1 MKKVL
6 LITYYWP
13 PSGGA
18 GVQRWLKFVKFLSAL
33 GVKVTVI
40 TVDADQATYP
50 ATDYSLLQE
59 IPETVRIIQT
69 RTSEPF
75 GAYKKIAPGGQIPQ
89 AGFSQQKKNDFILG
103 IAKFIRGNFFIPDA
117 RKGWNKHA
125 YNQAT
130 SLIKQET
137 FDAVITT
144 SPPHSTQLI
153 GLKLKQQFGLKWI
166 ADLRDPWTDI
176 YYYKELKHTFLA
188 KKIDH
193 NYEKKVIEQSDAVLV
208 VSDHIRQLM
217 QDKSAAIDP
226 HKIKVIPNGYD
237 ESDLLAPAKQ
247 KQPYFTLTYVGTI
260 APVYQFGSFIHAIEQ
275 LASAYQKPIKLQL
288 VGTAPEE
295 VLSTIANS
303 SIATYFEH
311 IPYVPHHDAIGY
323 MKAADALL
331 LAIPNVPDNAGILT
345 GKLFEYMASGVP
357 IAAIGPLHGNAASI
371 INQTRAGKMFDYAET
386 HKIALYLQQIAE
398 GTYPY
403 QPDKSKIKG
412 YDRKQLTQQVLE
424 LI

>member
-1 MKKVL
+1 M
-6 LITYYWP
+6 
-13 PSGGA
+13 
-18 GVQRWLKFVKFLSAL
+18 KFLSAL

-40 TVDADQATYP
+40 TVDEQQATYP

-59 IPETVRIIQT
+59 IPETVRIIKT
-69 RTSEPF
+69 STSEPF
-75 GAYKKIAPGGQIPQ
+75 GTYKKIAPGGQIPQ
-89 AGFSQQKKNDFILG
+89 AGFSQQKKNDFVLG

-125 YNQAT
+125 YNQAA
-130 SLIKQET
+130 SLLEQET

-188 KKIDH
+188 KKIDG

-260 APVYQFGSFIHAIEQ
+260 APVYQFGSFINAIEQ
-275 LASAYQKPIKLQL
+275 LASTYHKPIKLQL

-303 SIATYFEH
+303 SIAPYFEH
-311 IPYVPHHDAIGY
+311 IPYVPHHEAIGY
-323 MKAADALL
+323 MKAADVLL

-357 IAAIGPLHGNAASI
+357 IAAIGPLLGNAASI
-371 INQTRAGKMFDYAET
+371 INQTLSGKIFDYAET
-386 HKIALYLQQIAE
+386 HKIALYLQQIAN
-398 GTYPY
+398 GTYLY
-403 QPDKSKIKG
+403 QPDKSKIQG